1 MLSCLTKTSAMK
13 LLCLLSLSFLLYLKP
28 VSAGGIANR
37 YYLEKQRFL
46 LEILHH
52 VHEPLLNDQWRS
64 LGEHLVSDKSQYV
77 VYNEQMTDFFETFA
91 HGRLV
96 PREVYY
102 NPQYPEHY
110 QQSLGLYYFF
120 YHTRDWITLWQNIC
134 WARVHVNPGMFLQAL
149 SQVLLKREDYQA
161 LVMPKIY
168 ELWPEAFHN
177 EVTVRSA
184 RNFNFANWIRQQD
197 TFTSQPLEVQLILPQ
212 ELQPIR
218 LEGDLRSSPKWFE
231 AMADVHILRLKEHQ
245 RGLHRLQHLIEDIGW
260 QSYWY
265 YINMGIAQTE
275 NSSQEL
281 QEWWYNQLGQLLARY
296 KLERYGQQ
304 LSYKRLTLQALT
316 PHLLTWLNQRFQLVT
331 PSTTKKVTQALQNL
345 ETNVADAISTRRF
358 MLSNGS
364 NIDLA
369 AADNWLLGL
378 RELFPF
384 DLTQLQLE
392 SANEP
397 QLLLDLRTSL
407 RSPEFYYYAERLLR
421 SYRRYRQV
429 LQPTPKTSFRPT
441 ELRIDSMD
449 ITPLITYDE
458 PVDVDLSNL
467 LHARHFHFDG
477 HFMWPFTLQ
486 QRQFRLQHEPFSF
499 SLQITSN
506 KTQSIVLRSFLTTA
520 ESGSGAVNREP
531 FYQLDSFLTVLY
543 EGVNRIT
550 RDSRQIS
557 GLIGDHISL
566 TELHQYVR
574 LAEQEEFDFPLN
586 ISTPNCGF
594 PRRLILPRGGQGQ
607 ALRLRLLI
615 VATVYDFKA
624 RQANELNCDFSKGVS
639 RWDELPLGYP
649 FERYLEAEDEA
660 LHLWGDHTFWQP
672 VEINHVDRFRHE

>member
-1 MLSCLTKTSAMK
+1 MRFLY
-13 LLCLLSLSFLLYLKP
+13 LLSLIGFLWLHLNG

-37 YYLEKQRFL
+37 YFLEKQRFL

-52 VHEPLLNDQWRS
+52 LHEPLLNDQWRS
-64 LGEHLVSDKSQYV
+64 LGEHLVSDKTQYV
-77 VYNEQMTDFFETFA
+77 VYNDQMADFYEA
-91 HGRLV
+91 LSRGRLV
-96 PREVYY
+96 PREVYF
-102 NPQYPEHY
+102 NPQFPKHY
-110 QQSLGLYYFF
+110 QQSLGLFYFF

-134 WARVHVNPGMFLQAL
+134 WARVHVNPGLFLHAL

-168 ELWPEAFHN
+168 ELWPESYHN
-177 EVTVRSA
+177 EATVRSA
-184 RNFNFANWIRQQD
+184 RNFNFANWIRQQNA
-197 TFTSQPLEVQLILPQ
+197 FTNQLQEVQQILPQ
-212 ELQPIR
+212 ELQPIW
-218 LEGDLRSSPKWFE
+218 LEGNLRSSTKWFE
-231 AMADVHILRLKEHQ
+231 AMADVHILRLTEPQ
-245 RGLHRLQHLIEDIGW
+245 RGQHSLQQLIDDIGW

-296 KLERYGQQ
+296 KLERYAQQ
-304 LSYKRLTLQALT
+304 LPYKHLTLLKEDNRST
-316 PHLLTWLNQRFQLVT
+316 PHLLTWLNQRFRQVT
-331 PSTTKKVTQALQNL
+331 LSTTKKVTEALQTL
-345 ETNVADAISTRRF
+345 ETNVAEAIFSRRY
-358 MLSNGS
+358 MLTNGS
-364 NIDLA
+364 TIDLE
-369 AADNWLLGL
+369 AADNWRIGL

-384 DLTQLQLE
+384 DLTQLQTE
-392 SANEP
+392 SASEP

-407 RSPEFYYYAERLLR
+407 RSPDFYYYAERLLR
-421 SYRRYRQV
+421 SYRWYRQA
-429 LQPTPKTSFRPT
+429 LQPTLKSSVRPT
-441 ELRIDSMD
+441 DLRIDAME

-467 LHARHFHFDG
+467 LHARHFNYDG

-486 QRQFRLQHEPFSF
+486 QRQYRLQQEPFSF
-499 SLQITSN
+499 SLQVTSN
-506 KTQSIVLRSFLTTA
+506 KTQSIIIRLFLTTA
-520 ESGSGAVNREP
+520 ENGSGSVNREP

-574 LAEQEEFDFPLN
+574 LAEQEDFDFPLN

-594 PRRLILPRGGQGQ
+594 PRRLILPRGGRQKP
-607 ALRLRLLI
+607 LRLRLLI

-649 FERYLEAEDEA
+649 FERYLEQETEAE
-660 LHLWGDHTFWQP
+660 HLLGDHSFWQP
-672 VEINHVDRFRHE
+672 VEITHLDRLHRE

>member
-1 MLSCLTKTSAMK
+1 MRFLY
-13 LLCLLSLSFLLYLKP
+13 LLSFMGCVCLELYGGLA
-28 VSAGGIANR
+28 VSAGGIGNR
-37 YYLEKQRFL
+37 YFLEKQRFL

-64 LGEHLVSDKSQYV
+64 LGERLVSDKTQYV
-77 VYNEQMTDFFETFA
+77 VYNDQMADFYEAFSR
-91 HGRLV
+91 GRLV

-102 NPQYPEHY
+102 NALYPEHHR
-110 QQSLGLYYFF
+110 QSLGLYYFF

-134 WARVHVNPGMFLQAL
+134 WARVHVNPGLFVQAL
-149 SQVLLKREDYQA
+149 TQVLLKREDYQA

-168 ELWPEAFHN
+168 ELWPESYHHA
-177 EVTVRSA
+177 VTVRSA
-184 RNFNFANWIRQQD
+184 QNFNFANWIRQQN
-197 TFTSQPLEVQLILPQ
+197 TFTSQLQQEVQQILPQ

-218 LEGDLRSSPKWFE
+218 LEGNLRSSTKWFE
-231 AMADVHILRLKEHQ
+231 AMADVRILRLTEHQ
-245 RGLHRLQHLIEDIGW
+245 RGQNRIQHLTEDIGW

-275 NSSQEL
+275 NGSLEL
-281 QEWWYNQLGQLLARY
+281 QEWWYSQLGQLLARY

-304 LSYKRLTLQALT
+304 LAYKHFTLLDAANMGT
-316 PHLLTWLNQRFQLVT
+316 PHLLTWLNQRFRLVT
-331 PSTTKKVTQALQNL
+331 PTTTKKVTEALETL
-345 ETNVADAISTRRF
+345 ETNVAEAISTGRY
-358 MLSNGS
+358 MLANGS
-364 NIDLA
+364 SIDLEA
-369 AADNWLLGL
+369 GDNWRIGL
-378 RELFPF
+378 SQLFPF
-384 DLTQLQLE
+384 DMTKLQME
-392 SANEP
+392 SASEP
-397 QLLLDLRTSL
+397 QLLLDLCTSV
-407 RSPEFYYYAERLLR
+407 RSPDFYYYAERVLR
-421 SYRRYRQV
+421 SYRWYRQA
-429 LQPTPKTSFRPT
+429 LQHNIKGSVRPT
-441 ELRIDSMD
+441 DLRIEAMD

-486 QRQFRLQHEPFSF
+486 QRQYRLQQEPFSF
-499 SLQITSN
+499 SLQISSN
-506 KTQSIVLRSFLTTA
+506 KTQSIIIRLFLTTA
-520 ESGSGAVNREP
+520 ENGGSVNREP

-550 RDSRQIS
+550 RDSRDIS

-594 PRRLILPRGGQGQ
+594 PRRLILPRGGRRNPLQM
-607 ALRLRLLI
+607 RLLI

-649 FERYLEAEDEA
+649 FERYLEEEDEVER
-660 LHLWGDHTFWQP
+660 LVGDHTFWQP
-672 VEINHVDRFRHE
+672 VEINHVDRFPRL